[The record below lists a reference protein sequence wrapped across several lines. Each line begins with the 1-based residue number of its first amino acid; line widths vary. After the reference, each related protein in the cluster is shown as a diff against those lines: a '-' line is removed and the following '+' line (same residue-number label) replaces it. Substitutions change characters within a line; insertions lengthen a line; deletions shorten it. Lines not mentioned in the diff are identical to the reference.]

1 MKGTVESTKPSMSPL
16 VSILV
21 PCLNE
26 ENTLRS
32 LTERVEKTI
41 AGLQNIQCELIF
53 IDDGSTD
60 ETGSIIDQLSQ
71 EIPWVKAYHHSTT
84 KGKSAAIMNGFYHSK
99 GNIIILLDADLQFF
113 PEDIP
118 AILSE
123 MTQKKLDIVNGWRK
137 ERKDPLSRR
146 AASRLY
152 NSFASSL
159 FGLKVH
165 DYNCGIKGIKREV
178 LESFRLRKG
187 YHRYIL
193 ALAKHHGFRI
203 GEVVV
208 QHAPRPYGKSR
219 YRTSRLFTGFVDLM
233 SLKLQFM
240 FMERPMSLFG
250 VLGALIFL
258 LGLIS
263 GVYLIYLWLLE
274 GGIGTRPL
282 LFLTVLL
289 LVAGIQ
295 FFSFGFL
302 ADAIA
307 SLKTDVDYLNQ
318 LVIQKKEENT
328 KDKED

>member
-1 MKGTVESTKPSMSPL
+1 MCPF
-16 VSILV
+16 VSVLI

-26 ENTLRS
+26 ESSLRS
-32 LTERVEKTI
+32 LAERLKNTLE
-41 AGLQNIQCELIF
+41 GLPNTQWEAIF
-53 IDDGSTD
+53 INDGSTD
-60 ETGSIIDQLSQ
+60 ETGAITNQLSQ
-71 EIPWVKAYHHSTT
+71 EFSWVKAYHHSTT
-84 KGKSAAIMNGFYHSK
+84 KGKSAAIMNGFNHSE
-99 GNIIILLDADLQFF
+99 GDVIILLDADLQFF

-118 AILSE
+118 TILSE
-123 MTQKKLDIVNGWRK
+123 MSQKGIDIVNGWRK
-137 ERKDPLSRR
+137 ERKDPFSRR
-146 AASRLY
+146 AASRLF
-152 NSFASSL
+152 NSFASTL

-165 DYNCGIKGIKREV
+165 DYNCGIKGLRREV

-193 ALAKHHGFRI
+193 ALAKHRGYRI

-233 SLKLQFM
+233 ALKLQFM
-240 FMERPMSLFG
+240 FLERPMSLFG

-258 LGLIS
+258 LGLTS
-263 GVYLIYLWLLE
+263 GGYLVYLWFIE
-274 GGIGTRPL
+274 GGIGDRPL
-282 LFLTVLL
+282 LFLTVLFL
-289 LVAGIQ
+289 IAGIQ

-318 LVIQKKEENT
+318 LTLQKKEQDIEDQ
-328 KDKED
+328 KD

>member
-1 MKGTVESTKPSMSPL
+1 MCPF
-16 VSILV
+16 VSVLI

-26 ENTLRS
+26 ENSLRS
-32 LTERVEKTI
+32 LAERLKNTFE
-41 AGLQNIQCELIF
+41 GLSNTHWEAIF
-53 IDDGSTD
+53 INDGSTD
-60 ETGSIIDQLSQ
+60 ETGAIIDQLSQ
-71 EIPWVKAYHHSTT
+71 EFSWVKAYHHSMT
-84 KGKSAAIMNGFYHSK
+84 KGKSAAIMNGFYHSE
-99 GNIIILLDADLQFF
+99 GDVIILLDADLQFF

-118 AILSE
+118 IILSE
-123 MTQKKLDIVNGWRK
+123 MSQKSIDIVNGWRK
-137 ERKDPLSRR
+137 ERKDPFSRR
-146 AASRLY
+146 AASRLF
-152 NSFASSL
+152 NSFASTL

-165 DYNCGIKGIKREV
+165 DYNCGIKGLRREV

-193 ALAKHHGFRI
+193 ALAKHQGYRI

-233 SLKLQFM
+233 ALKLQFM
-240 FMERPMSLFG
+240 FLERPMSLFG

-258 LGLIS
+258 FGLIS
-263 GVYLIYLWLLE
+263 GGYLVYLWFIE
-274 GGIGTRPL
+274 GGIGDRPL
-282 LFLTVLL
+282 LFLTVLFL
-289 LVAGIQ
+289 IAGIQ

-318 LVIQKKEENT
+318 LALQKKEQNIENH
-328 KDKED
+328 KD

>member
-1 MKGTVESTKPSMSPL
+1 MCPF
-16 VSILV
+16 VSVLI

-26 ENTLRS
+26 ESSLRS
-32 LTERVEKTI
+32 LAERLKNTLE
-41 AGLQNIQCELIF
+41 GLPNTHWEAIF
-53 IDDGSTD
+53 INDGSTD
-60 ETGSIIDQLSQ
+60 ETGAIIDQLSQ
-71 EIPWVKAYHHSTT
+71 EFSWVKAYHHSTT
-84 KGKSAAIMNGFYHSK
+84 KGKSAAIMNGFYHSE
-99 GNIIILLDADLQFF
+99 GDVLILLDADLQFF

-118 AILSE
+118 IILSE
-123 MTQKKLDIVNGWRK
+123 MSQKGIDIVNGWRK
-137 ERKDPLSRR
+137 ERKDPFSRR
-146 AASRLY
+146 AASRLF
-152 NSFASSL
+152 NSFASTL

-165 DYNCGIKGIKREV
+165 DYNCGIKGLRREV

-193 ALAKHHGFRI
+193 ALAKHQGYRI

-233 SLKLQFM
+233 ALKLQFM
-240 FMERPMSLFG
+240 FLERPMSLFG

-258 LGLIS
+258 FGLIS
-263 GVYLIYLWLLE
+263 GGYLVYLWFIE
-274 GGIGTRPL
+274 GGIGDRPL
-282 LFLTVLL
+282 LFLTVLFL
-289 LVAGIQ
+289 IAGIQ

-318 LVIQKKEENT
+318 LALQKKEQNIEDQ
-328 KDKED
+328 KD

>member
-1 MKGTVESTKPSMSPL
+1 MCPF
-16 VSILV
+16 VSVLI

-26 ENTLRS
+26 ENSLRS
-32 LTERVEKTI
+32 LAERLKNTFE
-41 AGLQNIQCELIF
+41 GLSNTHWEAIF
-53 IDDGSTD
+53 INDGSTD
-60 ETGSIIDQLSQ
+60 ETGAIIDQLSQ
-71 EIPWVKAYHHSTT
+71 EFSWVKAYHHSTT
-84 KGKSAAIMNGFYHSK
+84 KGKSAAIMNGFYHSE
-99 GNIIILLDADLQFF
+99 GDVIILLDADLQFF

-118 AILSE
+118 IILSE
-123 MTQKKLDIVNGWRK
+123 MSQKGIDIVNGWRK
-137 ERKDPLSRR
+137 ERKDPFSRR
-146 AASRLY
+146 AASRLF
-152 NSFASSL
+152 NSFASTL

-165 DYNCGIKGIKREV
+165 DYNCGIKGLRREV

-193 ALAKHHGFRI
+193 ALAKHQGYRI

-233 SLKLQFM
+233 ALKLQFM
-240 FMERPMSLFG
+240 FLERPMSLFG

-258 LGLIS
+258 FGLIS
-263 GVYLIYLWLLE
+263 GGYLVYLWFIE
-274 GGIGTRPL
+274 GGIGDRPL

-289 LVAGIQ
+289 LIAGIQ

-318 LVIQKKEENT
+318 LALQKKEQN
-328 KDKED
+328 KEDQKD

>member
-1 MKGTVESTKPSMSPL
+1 MCPF
-16 VSILV
+16 VSVLI

-26 ENTLRS
+26 ESSLRS
-32 LTERVEKTI
+32 LAERLKNTLE
-41 AGLQNIQCELIF
+41 GLPNTHWEAIF
-53 IDDGSTD
+53 INDGSTD
-60 ETGSIIDQLSQ
+60 ETGAIIDQLSQ
-71 EIPWVKAYHHSTT
+71 EFSWVKAYHHSTT
-84 KGKSAAIMNGFYHSK
+84 KGKSAAIMNGFYHSE
-99 GNIIILLDADLQFF
+99 GDVLILLDADLQFF

-118 AILSE
+118 IILSE
-123 MTQKKLDIVNGWRK
+123 MSQKGIDIVNGWRK
-137 ERKDPLSRR
+137 ERKDPFSRR
-146 AASRLY
+146 AASRLF
-152 NSFASSL
+152 NSFASTL

-165 DYNCGIKGIKREV
+165 DYNCGIKGLRREV

-193 ALAKHHGFRI
+193 ALAKHRGYRI

-233 SLKLQFM
+233 ALKLQFM
-240 FMERPMSLFG
+240 FLERPMSLFG

-258 LGLIS
+258 FGLIS
-263 GVYLIYLWLLE
+263 GGYLVYLWFIE
-274 GGIGTRPL
+274 GGIGDRPL
-282 LFLTVLL
+282 LFLTVLFL
-289 LVAGIQ
+289 IAGIQ

-318 LVIQKKEENT
+318 LALQKKEQNIEDQ
-328 KDKED
+328 KD